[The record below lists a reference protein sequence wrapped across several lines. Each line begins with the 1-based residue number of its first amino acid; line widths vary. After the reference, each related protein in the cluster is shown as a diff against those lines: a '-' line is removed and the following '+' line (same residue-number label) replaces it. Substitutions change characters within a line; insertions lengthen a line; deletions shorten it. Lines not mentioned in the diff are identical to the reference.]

1 MNGRSKKIIKKA
13 RRICGVITLVFLIV
27 SIVLLVFKVRFM
39 VDLTV
44 SNINPVTSENG
55 VEIVKGT
62 FSNLAA
68 AIIGEAGMLFF
79 IVKGIISTVVGI
91 VLIWLIF
98 LIIYLVQK
106 HKIKKLEEAA
116 KAELQKDIVE

>member
-1 MNGRSKKIIKKA
+1 MEEAKKIIKKA

-27 SIVLLVFKVRFM
+27 SIVLLVFKVKFM

-44 SNINPVTSENG
+44 SNTNPATSENG

>member
-1 MNGRSKKIIKKA
+1 MEEAKKIIKKA

-27 SIVLLVFKVRFM
+27 SIVLLVFKVKFM

-44 SNINPVTSENG
+44 SNINPATSENG